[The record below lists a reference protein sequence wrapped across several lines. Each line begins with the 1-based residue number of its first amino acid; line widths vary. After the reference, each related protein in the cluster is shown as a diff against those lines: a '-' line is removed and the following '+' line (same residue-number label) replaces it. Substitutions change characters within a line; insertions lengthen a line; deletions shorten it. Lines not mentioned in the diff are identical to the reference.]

1 MVTAVTFKRR
11 LTPQSRHFGYLP
23 RILWWSPGFKSP
35 RTHWSMI
42 RQEGHY
48 WRFLSSETAFEQR
61 LRASYVYVRTHIH
74 IYIYVYTH
82 IYICSP
88 PPPRSTLRGSKA
100 FALRTPSTYALERK
114 TEREQER
121 RREFITRKKDRE
133 NKQIRTCVPVLLNGR
148 MA

>member
-1 MVTAVTFKRR
+1 MVDHDADGTHMNLLLCTKPFQLCVYAFIHLSTLVLSLFVTRV
-11 LTPQSRHFGYLP
+11 
-23 RILWWSPGFKSP
+23 
-35 RTHWSMI
+35 
-42 RQEGHY
+42 
-48 WRFLSSETAFEQR
+48 LSTCCNVYNYNS
-61 LRASYVYVRTHIH
+61 SY
-74 IYIYVYTH
+74 IYIY
-82 IYICSP
+82 IYARP

>member
-1 MVTAVTFKRR
+1 MHVSKYV
-11 LTPQSRHFGYLP
+11 
-23 RILWWSPGFKSP
+23 
-35 RTHWSMI
+35 SMYVC
-42 RQEGHY
+42 RYVCMH
-48 WRFLSSETAFEQR
+48 ACM
-61 LRASYVYVRTHIH
+61 YVY
-74 IYIYVYTH
+74 IYMYIIMRIY

-133 NKQIRTCVPVLLNGR
+133 NKQIRTCVPVLLKWWDGVNSCRSGFHYVCMSGR
-148 MA
+148 MPQIKVEI

>member
-1 MVTAVTFKRR
+1 MCI
-11 LTPQSRHFGYLP
+11 
-23 RILWWSPGFKSP
+23 RIS
-35 RTHWSMI
+35 
-42 RQEGHY
+42 
-48 WRFLSSETAFEQR
+48 AFQKC
-61 LRASYVYVRTHIH
+61 
-74 IYIYVYTH
+74 IYIY
-82 IYICSP
+82 IYICS

>member
-1 MVTAVTFKRR
+1 MTVNTVAATVAHMRADLLPLQFSTAPARATVALRLLIRVLLLMV
-11 LTPQSRHFGYLP
+11 G
-23 RILWWSPGFKSP
+23 ILHDP
-35 RTHWSMI
+35 
-42 RQEGHY
+42 E
-48 WRFLSSETAFEQR
+48 
-61 LRASYVYVRTHIH
+61 HIFD
-74 IYIYVYTH
+74 IYIY
-82 IYICSP
+82 IYAR

-121 RREFITRKKDRE
+121 RREFIARKKDRE

>member
-1 MVTAVTFKRR
+1 MRKEACDVAKLKAEVEVLKA
-11 LTPQSRHFGYLP
+11 G
-23 RILWWSPGFKSP
+23 GD
-35 RTHWSMI
+35 
-42 RQEGHY
+42 RQN
-48 WRFLSSETAFEQR
+48 L
-61 LRASYVYVRTHIH
+61 HIYH
-74 IYIYVYTH
+74 IYIY
-82 IYICSP
+82 ICSPP

-114 TEREQER
+114 IEREQER

>member
-1 MVTAVTFKRR
+1 MDV
-11 LTPQSRHFGYLP
+11 LD
-23 RILWWSPGFKSP
+23 ID
-35 RTHWSMI
+35 
-42 RQEGHY
+42 
-48 WRFLSSETAFEQR
+48 
-61 LRASYVYVRTHIH
+61 
-74 IYIYVYTH
+74 IYIYMLA
-82 IYICSP
+82 P